1 MICYNF
7 YDISSQEL
15 NLDLYGKI
23 FYEFINKYL
32 YKDNEIEELNDISE
46 NECEMLGVDLYE
58 CQESNIEYYHDRYNS
73 KKKLIKTIIESNV
86 EDMKGFFREAK
97 RFKAPKNADEENQ
110 YRILSFPWCIA
121 GKILSAMK
129 FLK

>member
-121 GKILSAMK
+121 GKILSTMK